1 MIQLLCLILSKN
13 VVFTRKFDN
22 QGGNNMSRL
31 IIVAGAGGAGKSFFL
46 RLWAEHDQNAQRIK
60 KFASSHRAPREIE
73 IKSGDSDLI
82 FDARYNPATPEGK
95 AWYDEKYPE
104 LPYPSKLK
112 FHNKQY
118 DFSSCDNNS
127 NIYIYHNTYYEV
139 DTESIDD
146 ALKMGKN
153 PIVIV
158 RKCETIKNLLK
169 IYNNALIIYVQS
181 ILSGDDL
188 VKKLVAL
195 GESAED
201 AKKREG
207 RNAEDLNDYIS
218 SIQQLPSNIRVVI
231 NDFNEDHSGAVFTQ
245 IRDIYNEEIRNYKF
259 KAQSIF
265 VIQSY
270 LNPVRSNDFFKSIQY
285 AALETFGT
293 LNNVYQANLRQ
304 DGSYSIPEHVWSAI
318 DSSDCIICDVT
329 NDRCCDCDKIS
340 TNPSGEVLRKNLQGV
355 SSNVWLELG
364 YSLSILKKRG
374 ISPEKR
380 LIIVSEDTSS
390 GRTVIPVDLGGTALN
405 VVTYNGSMDLI
416 SKVRT
421 QLKNMYN
428 H

>member
-1 MIQLLCLILSKN
+1 
-13 VVFTRKFDN
+13 
-22 QGGNNMSRL
+22 MSRL

-46 RLWAEHDQNAQRIK
+46 RLWSEHDQKAQRIK
-60 KFASSHRAPREIE
+60 KFVSAHRAPREIE
-73 IKSGDSDLI
+73 IKNGDSDLI
-82 FDARYNPATPEGK
+82 FDDRYNPATPDGK
-95 AWYDEKYPE
+95 AWYDEKYPD

-118 DFSSCDNNS
+118 DFSSCDNNPS
-127 NIYIYHNTYYEV
+127 IYIYHNTYYEV

-146 ALKMGKN
+146 ALKRGKN

-181 ILSGDDL
+181 ILSGEDL
-188 VKKLVAL
+188 VQKLVAL

-231 NDFNEDHSGAVFTQ
+231 NDFNEDQSGAVFTQ

-265 VIQSY
+265 VVQSY
-270 LNPVRSNDFFKSIQY
+270 LDPVRSNDFFRSIQY

-293 LNNVYQANLRQ
+293 LDNVYQANLRQ

-329 NDRCCDCDKIS
+329 NDRCCDCDKTVI
-340 TNPSGEVLRKNLQGV
+340 NQNGEVLKKNLQGV

-364 YSLSILKKRG
+364 YSLSILRKRG
-374 ISPEKR
+374 IAPEKR
-380 LIIVSEDTSS
+380 LIIVSGDTSS

-405 VVTYNGSMDLI
+405 IITYNSPMDLI

-428 H
+428 LK